1 MGGYKMSM
9 LVKNAKVHESPRAVE
24 TKTIMQVHIFSK
36 LFVEGGDVYRGG
48 SEKGGTVRAPF

>member
-1 MGGYKMSM
+1 MSM